1 MKRLLIVLLVLT
13 LALVLGACGGGPAG
27 GPASSSNS
35 NDTGDSGDST
45 DAGPQLAAQLSVY
58 NWDDYIDE
66 DVLAAYEEEFGVEI
80 IYDTYASNEDLLAKL
95 QAGATGYDVIFPSDY
110 MVAQMLEL
118 GLLAEINTSDLSNWS
133 NINPAFHN
141 PPFDPNNGHCIPYQ
155 WGTTGIAYRAG
166 DPFFDEN
173 TPDSWAYLFDPALL
187 EQYAGRGINALND
200 QRELM
205 GAALAYLGYSVN
217 ETDRARLEEARDI
230 ILQAKPYWKTFNSED
245 YDDSLLIPDEVVL
258 SHSWSG
264 DAANAYW
271 NTYDEATED
280 GNWYY
285 AIPKEGGVRWVDN
298 VCIPFSSERYAT
310 ALHFLNYMLD
320 PEVSAAITNF
330 TYYASPNDAARAFI
344 EADILDDPG
353 IYPPQE
359 LFDKLEWLRD
369 VGDAIFIYDE
379 MWTAIKG

>member
-13 LALVLGACGGGPAG
+13 LALVLSACAGGPAG
-27 GPASSSNS
+27 GPDSSS
-35 NDTGDSGDST
+35 NDTGDTGAST
-45 DAGPQLAAQLSVY
+45 NAGPQLAAQLSVY

-66 DVLAAYEEEFGVEI
+66 EVLAAYEERYGVEL

-110 MVAQMLEL
+110 MVNQMLEL

-155 WGTTGIAYRAG
+155 WGTTGITYRAG
-166 DPFFDEN
+166 DPYFEEN
-173 TPDSWAYLFDPALL
+173 TPDSWRYLFDPAVL
-187 EQYAGRGINALND
+187 EQYSGRGVNALND

-217 ETDRARLEEARDI
+217 ETDRAHLEEARDI

-271 NTYDEATED
+271 STYDDATED

-285 AIPKEGGVRWVDN
+285 AIPQEGGVRWVDN
-298 VCIPFSSERYAT
+298 VCITASSERYAT
-310 ALHFLNYMLD
+310 ALHFLNYLLE

-330 TYYASPNDAARAFI
+330 TYYASPNDAAKAFI

-353 IYPPQE
+353 IYPSQE
-359 LFDKLEWLRD
+359 VFDKLEWLED

>member
-13 LALVLGACGGGPAG
+13 LVLVLSACAGGPAG
-27 GPASSSNS
+27 GPDSSS
-35 NDTGDSGDST
+35 NDTGDTGAST
-45 DAGPQLAAQLSVY
+45 NAGPQLAAQLSVY

-66 DVLAAYEEEFGVEI
+66 GVLAAYEEQYGVEL

-110 MVAQMLEL
+110 MVNQMLEL

-155 WGTTGIAYRAG
+155 WGTTGITYRAG
-166 DPFFDEN
+166 DPYFEEN
-173 TPDSWAYLFDPALL
+173 TPDSWRYLFDPAVL
-187 EQYAGRGINALND
+187 EQYSGRGVNALND

-217 ETDRARLEEARDI
+217 ETDRAHLEEARDI

-271 NTYDEATED
+271 STYDDATED

-285 AIPKEGGVRWVDN
+285 AIPQEGGVRWVDN
-298 VCIPFSSERYAT
+298 VCITASSERYAT
-310 ALHFLNYMLD
+310 ALHFLNYLLE

-330 TYYASPNDAARAFI
+330 TYYASPNDAAKAFI
-344 EADILDDPG
+344 EADILNDPG
-353 IYPPQE
+353 IYPSQAV
-359 LFDKLEWLRD
+359 FDKLEWLRD

>member
-13 LALVLGACGGGPAG
+13 LALVLSACAGGPAG
-27 GPASSSNS
+27 GPDSSS
-35 NDTGDSGDST
+35 NDTGDTGAST
-45 DAGPQLAAQLSVY
+45 NAGPQLAAQLSVY

-66 DVLAAYEEEFGVEI
+66 EVLAAYEEQYGVEL

-110 MVAQMLEL
+110 MVNQMLEL
-118 GLLAEINTSDLSNWS
+118 GLLAEINTNDLSNWS

-155 WGTTGIAYRAG
+155 WGTTGITYRAG
-166 DPFFDEN
+166 DPYFEEN
-173 TPDSWAYLFDPALL
+173 TPDSWRYLFDPAVL
-187 EQYAGRGINALND
+187 EQYSGRGVNALND

-217 ETDRARLEEARDI
+217 ETDRAHLEEARDI

-271 NTYDEATED
+271 STYDDATED

-285 AIPKEGGVRWVDN
+285 AIPQEGGVRWVDN
-298 VCIPFSSERYAT
+298 VCITASSERYAT
-310 ALHFLNYMLD
+310 ALHFLNYLLE

-330 TYYASPNDAARAFI
+330 TYYASPNDAAKAFI
-344 EADILDDPG
+344 EADILNDPG
-353 IYPPQE
+353 IYPSQAV
-359 LFDKLEWLRD
+359 FDKLEWLRD

>member
-13 LALVLGACGGGPAG
+13 LALVLSACAGGPAG
-27 GPASSSNS
+27 GPDSSS
-35 NDTGDSGDST
+35 NDTGDTGAST
-45 DAGPQLAAQLSVY
+45 NAGPQLAAQLSVY

-66 DVLAAYEEEFGVEI
+66 EVLAAYEEQYGVEL

-110 MVAQMLEL
+110 MVNQMLEL

-155 WGTTGIAYRAG
+155 WGTTGITYRAG
-166 DPFFDEN
+166 DPYFEEN
-173 TPDSWAYLFDPALL
+173 TPDSWRYLFDPAVL
-187 EQYAGRGINALND
+187 EQYSGRGVNALND

-271 NTYDEATED
+271 STYDDATED

-285 AIPKEGGVRWVDN
+285 AIPQEGGVRWVDN
-298 VCIPFSSERYAT
+298 VCITASSERYAT
-310 ALHFLNYMLD
+310 ALHFLNYLLE

-330 TYYASPNDAARAFI
+330 TYYASPNDAAKAFI
-344 EADILDDPG
+344 EADILNDPG
-353 IYPPQE
+353 IYPSQAV
-359 LFDKLEWLRD
+359 FDKLEWLRD

>member
-13 LALVLGACGGGPAG
+13 LVLVLSACAGGPAG
-27 GPASSSNS
+27 GPDSSS
-35 NDTGDSGDST
+35 NDTGDTGAST
-45 DAGPQLAAQLSVY
+45 NAGPQLAAQLSVY

-66 DVLAAYEEEFGVEI
+66 EVLAAYEEQYGVEL

-110 MVAQMLEL
+110 MVNQMLEL

-155 WGTTGIAYRAG
+155 WGTTGITYRAG
-166 DPFFDEN
+166 DPYFEEN
-173 TPDSWAYLFDPALL
+173 TPDSWRYLFDPAVL
-187 EQYAGRGINALND
+187 EQYSGRGVNALND

-217 ETDRARLEEARDI
+217 ETDRAHLEEARDI

-271 NTYDEATED
+271 STYDDATED

-285 AIPKEGGVRWVDN
+285 AIPQEGGVRWVDN
-298 VCIPFSSERYAT
+298 VCITASSERYAT
-310 ALHFLNYMLD
+310 ALHFLNYLLE

-330 TYYASPNDAARAFI
+330 TYYASPNDAAKAFI
-344 EADILDDPG
+344 EADILNDPG
-353 IYPPQE
+353 IYPSQAV
-359 LFDKLEWLRD
+359 FDKLEWLRD

>member
-13 LALVLGACGGGPAG
+13 LALVLSACAGGPAG
-27 GPASSSNS
+27 GPDSSS
-35 NDTGDSGDST
+35 NDTGDTGAST
-45 DAGPQLAAQLSVY
+45 NAGPQLAAQLSVY

-66 DVLAAYEEEFGVEI
+66 EVLAAYEEQYGVEL

-110 MVAQMLEL
+110 MVNQMLEL

-155 WGTTGIAYRAG
+155 WGTTGITYRAG
-166 DPFFDEN
+166 DPYFEEN
-173 TPDSWAYLFDPALL
+173 TPDSWRYLFDPAVL
-187 EQYAGRGINALND
+187 EQYSGRGVNALND

-217 ETDRARLEEARDI
+217 ETDRAHLEEARDI

-271 NTYDEATED
+271 STYDDATED

-285 AIPKEGGVRWVDN
+285 AIPQEGGVRWVDN
-298 VCIPFSSERYAT
+298 VCITASSERYAT
-310 ALHFLNYMLD
+310 ALHFLNYLLE

-330 TYYASPNDAARAFI
+330 TYYASPNDAAKAFI
-344 EADILDDPG
+344 EADILNDPG
-353 IYPPQE
+353 IYPSQAV
-359 LFDKLEWLRD
+359 FDKLEWLRD

>member
-13 LALVLGACGGGPAG
+13 LALVLSACAGGPAG
-27 GPASSSNS
+27 GPDSSS
-35 NDTGDSGDST
+35 NDTGDTGAST
-45 DAGPQLAAQLSVY
+45 NAGPQLAAQLSVY

-66 DVLAAYEEEFGVEI
+66 EVLAAYEEQYGVEL

-95 QAGATGYDVIFPSDY
+95 SAGATGYDVIFPSDY
-110 MVAQMLEL
+110 MVNQMLEL

-155 WGTTGIAYRAG
+155 WGTTGITYRAG
-166 DPFFDEN
+166 DPYFEEN
-173 TPDSWAYLFDPALL
+173 TPDSWRYLFDPAVL
-187 EQYAGRGINALND
+187 EQYSGRGVNALND

-217 ETDRARLEEARDI
+217 ETDRAHLEEARDI

-271 NTYDEATED
+271 STYDDATED

-285 AIPKEGGVRWVDN
+285 AIPQEGGVRWVDN
-298 VCIPFSSERYAT
+298 VCITASSERYAT
-310 ALHFLNYMLD
+310 ALHFLNYLLE

-330 TYYASPNDAARAFI
+330 TYYASPNDAAKAFI
-344 EADILDDPG
+344 EADILNDPG
-353 IYPPQE
+353 IYPSQAV
-359 LFDKLEWLRD
+359 FDKLEWLRD

>member
-13 LALVLGACGGGPAG
+13 LALVLSACAGGPAG
-27 GPASSSNS
+27 GPDSSS
-35 NDTGDSGDST
+35 NDTGDTGAST
-45 DAGPQLAAQLSVY
+45 NAGPQLAAQLSVY

-66 DVLAAYEEEFGVEI
+66 EVLAAYEEQYGVEL

-110 MVAQMLEL
+110 MVNQMLEL

-155 WGTTGIAYRAG
+155 WGTTGITYRAG
-166 DPFFDEN
+166 DPYFEEN
-173 TPDSWAYLFDPALL
+173 TPDSWRYLFDPAVL
-187 EQYAGRGINALND
+187 EQYSGRGVNALND

-217 ETDRARLEEARDI
+217 ETDRAHLEEARDI

-271 NTYDEATED
+271 STYDDATED

-285 AIPKEGGVRWVDN
+285 AIPQEGGVRWVDN
-298 VCIPFSSERYAT
+298 VCITASSERYAT
-310 ALHFLNYMLD
+310 ALHFLNYLLE

-330 TYYASPNDAARAFI
+330 TYYASPNDAAKAFI

-353 IYPPQE
+353 IYPSQE
-359 LFDKLEWLRD
+359 VFDKLEWLED

>member
-13 LALVLGACGGGPAG
+13 LALVLSACAGGPAG
-27 GPASSSNS
+27 GPDSSS
-35 NDTGDSGDST
+35 NDTGDTGAST
-45 DAGPQLAAQLSVY
+45 NAGPQLAAQLSVY

-66 DVLAAYEEEFGVEI
+66 EVLAAYEEQYGVEL

-110 MVAQMLEL
+110 MVNQMLEL

-155 WGTTGIAYRAG
+155 WGTTGITYRAG
-166 DPFFDEN
+166 DPYFEEN
-173 TPDSWAYLFDPALL
+173 TPDSWRYLFDPAVL
-187 EQYAGRGINALND
+187 EQYSGRGVNALND

-217 ETDRARLEEARDI
+217 ETDRAHLEEARDI

-271 NTYDEATED
+271 STYDDATED

-285 AIPKEGGVRWVDN
+285 AIPQEGGVRWVDN
-298 VCIPFSSERYAT
+298 VCITASSERYAT
-310 ALHFLNYMLD
+310 ALHFLNYLLE

-330 TYYASPNDAARAFI
+330 TYYASPNDAAKAFI
-344 EADILDDPG
+344 EADILNDPG
-353 IYPPQE
+353 IYPSQE
-359 LFDKLEWLRD
+359 VFDKLEWLED

>member
-13 LALVLGACGGGPAG
+13 LALVLSACAGGPAG
-27 GPASSSNS
+27 GPDSSS
-35 NDTGDSGDST
+35 NDTGDTGAST
-45 DAGPQLAAQLSVY
+45 NAGPQLAAQLSVY

-66 DVLAAYEEEFGVEI
+66 EVLAAYQEQYGVEL

-110 MVAQMLEL
+110 MVNQMLEL

-155 WGTTGIAYRAG
+155 WGTTGITYRAG
-166 DPFFDEN
+166 DPYFEEN
-173 TPDSWAYLFDPALL
+173 TPDSWRYLFDPAVL
-187 EQYAGRGINALND
+187 EQYSGRGVNALND

-217 ETDRARLEEARDI
+217 ETDRAHLEEARDI

-271 NTYDEATED
+271 STYDDATED

-285 AIPKEGGVRWVDN
+285 AIPQEGGVRWVDN
-298 VCIPFSSERYAT
+298 VCITASSERYAT
-310 ALHFLNYMLD
+310 ALHFLNYLLE

-330 TYYASPNDAARAFI
+330 TYYASPNDAAKAFI

-353 IYPPQE
+353 IYPSQE
-359 LFDKLEWLRD
+359 VFDKLEWLED

>member
-13 LALVLGACGGGPAG
+13 LALVLSACAGGPAG
-27 GPASSSNS
+27 GPDSSS
-35 NDTGDSGDST
+35 NDTGDTGAST
-45 DAGPQLAAQLSVY
+45 NAGPQLAAQLSVY

-66 DVLAAYEEEFGVEI
+66 EVLAAYQEQYGVEL

-110 MVAQMLEL
+110 MVNQMLEL

-155 WGTTGIAYRAG
+155 WGTTGITYRAG
-166 DPFFDEN
+166 DPYFEEN
-173 TPDSWAYLFDPALL
+173 TPDSWRYLFDPAVL
-187 EQYAGRGINALND
+187 EQYSGRGVNALND

-217 ETDRARLEEARDI
+217 ETDRAHLEEARDI

-271 NTYDEATED
+271 STYDDATED

-285 AIPKEGGVRWVDN
+285 AIPQEGGVRWVDN
-298 VCIPFSSERYAT
+298 VCITASSERYAT
-310 ALHFLNYMLD
+310 ALHFLNYLLE

-330 TYYASPNDAARAFI
+330 TYYASPNDAAKAFI
-344 EADILDDPG
+344 EADILNDPG
-353 IYPPQE
+353 IYPSQAV
-359 LFDKLEWLRD
+359 FDKLEWLRD